1 MKINSL
7 ILFSCLAIFAF
18 ACKTKQKTA
27 VNEPAP
33 GATAPPAAVVI
44 GPVRPTNGVYEP
56 GAAEVAAIQAQFAGT
71 TQEELL
77 EGYKLYTGTCT
88 NCHQPKNIYNRAEN
102 RWPGI
107 ISEMSTRSHLSA
119 KQSDAIL
126 KYVLSVKASQPK

>member
-27 VNEPAP
+27 VNDAPTPPAM
-33 GATAPPAAVVI
+33 PPAAVVI

-71 TQEELL
+71 TQAELL

-88 NCHQPKNIYNRAEN
+88 NCHQPKNIYNRPEN

-107 ISEMSTRSHLSA
+107 ISDMSMRSHLTA
-119 KQSDAIL
+119 QQSDAIL